1 LRRTPPVAS
10 VAGREAACGRSLLF
24 KHAMRINVYIDGFN
38 LYHGGVQGTPYRW
51 LDLGKLCRQVL
62 PGHSVNRIRYCT
74 ALVQRPARQLV
85 YIRALETIPGLTVH
99 YGQFRTHVVSARL
112 ANSPPGGA
120 LRTDVIR
127 TEEKGSDVNLA
138 TLLLCDA
145 FDRDFEMA
153 AVVSAD
159 SDLAM
164 PIEVV
169 RKKFGL
175 DVVVLHP
182 PRRHSTELRKIATSY
197 RPIRDRAIRACQFPL
212 ILTDQHGVIT
222 KPATW

>member
-1 LRRTPPVAS
+1 
-10 VAGREAACGRSLLF
+10 
-24 KHAMRINVYIDGFN
+24 MRVNVYIDGFN
-38 LYHGGVQGTPYRW
+38 LYHGGVQNTPYRW
-51 LDLGKLCRQVL
+51 LDLGKLCRQLL
-62 PGHSVNRIRYCT
+62 PGHTVNRIRYCT
-74 ALVQRPARQLV
+74 ALVEQPARQLV

-99 YGQFRTHVVSARL
+99 YGQFRTHVISARL
-112 ANSPPGGA
+112 ACPQPGA
-120 LRTDVIR
+120 PTRVDVMR

-145 FDRDFEMA
+145 FDTDYEMA
-153 AVVSAD
+153 AVISAD

-169 RKKFGL
+169 RQKFGL

-182 PRRHSTELRKIATSY
+182 PRRHSSELRKIATSY
-197 RPIRDRAIRACQFPL
+197 RPIRDRAIRACQFPETL
-212 ILTDQHGVIT
+212 SDRHGVIT